1 MSGAEDYVYF
11 SDDKFNEDQL
21 RVVYNTVKSP
31 LTYVQGPPGTGKTST
46 IFNILLSAFM
56 NEKSVLIASNNN
68 KPINDIFKKI
78 KFTHLDKEIPFP
90 ALRIGVLEENIK
102 TLKRIKEF
110 YYKSKNIVIKE
121 GQLKNIKLKAKE
133 KYGQLNAAIEKYE
146 ELIALR
152 EEKETLLSMHD
163 NVDNNFKN
171 MLAIE
176 INLVD
181 EKIRKI
187 DRLPDLRKLAYVG
200 RKDRQYTSYLY
211 YKSFSYWKM
220 LYTPEYRD
228 LVEIVHMPDGNKE
241 ERKEKKSGVLEVFG
255 G

>member
-1 MSGAEDYVYF
+1 M
-11 SDDKFNEDQL
+11 
-21 RVVYNTVKSP
+21 
-31 LTYVQGPPGTGKTST
+31 
-46 IFNILLSAFM
+46 
-56 NEKSVLIASNNN
+56 
-68 KPINDIFKKI
+68 
-78 KFTHLDKEIPFP
+78 
-90 ALRIGVLEENIK
+90 LEENIK

-110 YYKSKNIVIKE
+110 YYKSKNVVIKE

-133 KYGQLNAAIEKYE
+133 KYGQLNAAIEKHE

-171 MLAIE
+171 ILAIE

-187 DRLPDLRKLAYVG
+187 GWLPDLRKLAYVG

-228 LVEIVHMPDGNKE
+228 LDVYKRQHNK
-241 ERKEKKSGVLEVFG
+241 SSNYAH
-255 G
+255 

>member
-1 MSGAEDYVYF
+1 M
-11 SDDKFNEDQL
+11 
-21 RVVYNTVKSP
+21 
-31 LTYVQGPPGTGKTST
+31 
-46 IFNILLSAFM
+46 
-56 NEKSVLIASNNN
+56 
-68 KPINDIFKKI
+68 
-78 KFTHLDKEIPFP
+78 
-90 ALRIGVLEENIK
+90 LEENIK

-110 YYKSKNIVIKE
+110 YYKSKNVVIKE

-171 MLAIE
+171 ILAIE

-200 RKDRQYTSYLY
+200 KTGNTRLFI
-211 YKSFSYWKM
+211 YKSFP
-220 LYTPEYRD
+220 LENAIYTGISGFSRMSICLTEGRA
-228 LVEIVHMPDGNKE
+228 
-241 ERKEKKSGVLEVFG
+241 ERKKSGVLEVFG